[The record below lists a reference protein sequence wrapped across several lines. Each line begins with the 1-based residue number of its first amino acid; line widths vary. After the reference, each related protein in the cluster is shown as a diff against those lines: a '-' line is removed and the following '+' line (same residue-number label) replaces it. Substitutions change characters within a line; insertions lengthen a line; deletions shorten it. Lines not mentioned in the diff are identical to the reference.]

1 MLILGFGFCSNL
13 NIRFHDLSSWPYYC
27 NYFIFACLVCG
38 IFSSLA
44 SDTATV
50 VESSNNDRS
59 CSRTPR
65 VTLASSS
72 GYAAHAFP
80 SRLDAPVSQFSLFHS
95 LINRVFHAGKAY
107 LEMLTVLAELE
118 TRLSFRLCFKLITCR
133 NNLDD
138 GMRSEDSPRTG
149 GGLRATRSKHLN

>member
-1 MLILGFGFCSNL
+1 MKLFDIC
-13 NIRFHDLSSWPYYC
+13 LS
-27 NYFIFACLVCG
+27 CG
-38 IFSSLA
+38 IVSSLP

-50 VESSNNDRS
+50 VQPRNNDRS

-107 LEMLTVLAELE
+107 LEVFTVLAELD
-118 TRLSFRLCFKLITCR
+118 TRLSFRLCFKVITCR
-133 NNLDD
+133 KNLHDE
-138 GMRSEDSPRTG
+138 MRSEDSPRTG

>member
-1 MLILGFGFCSNL
+1 MIMILKL
-13 NIRFHDLSSWPYYC
+13 FHICLS
-27 NYFIFACLVCG
+27 CG
-38 IFSSLA
+38 IFS
-44 SDTATV
+44 DIATV
-50 VESSNNDRS
+50 VEPSNNNRS

-107 LEMLTVLAELE
+107 LEVFTVLAELE
-118 TRLSFRLCFKLITCR
+118 TRLSFRLCFKVITCR
-133 NNLDD
+133 KNLYD

-149 GGLRATRSKHLN
+149 GGLRALHDLNI